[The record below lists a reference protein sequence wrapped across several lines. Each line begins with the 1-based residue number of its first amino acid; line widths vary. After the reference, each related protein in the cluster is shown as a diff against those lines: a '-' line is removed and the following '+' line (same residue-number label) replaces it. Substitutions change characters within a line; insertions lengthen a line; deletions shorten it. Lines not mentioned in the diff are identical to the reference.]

1 MKRIRFFM
9 AALLCLLCGC
19 RARSEA
25 AVIAFPKEPGR
36 SFLHATAR
44 TELDSGAVSVTFP
57 TVNVG
62 QENDAQSETLEDGCS
77 VSAYY
82 SQEDG
87 MYAVVTPAVIS
98 EVPDNAEELPEFPG
112 LSAILSEMDGQIYAA
127 GVTDGTLCFD
137 VWFCRN
143 AEFEPDRVTLQGDQS
158 IPLGF
163 PREEFISRLAMLG
176 ISEFFSPALSGN
188 N

>member
-9 AALLCLLCGC
+9 TALLCLLCGC
-19 RARSEA
+19 RAQNEA

-44 TELDSGAVSVTFP
+44 TELDSGTVSVTFP
-57 TVNVG
+57 TVSIG
-62 QENDAQSETLEDGCS
+62 QKNDTQSETLENGCS

-87 MYAVVTPAVIS
+87 LYAVVTPAVIS
-98 EVPDNAEELPEFPG
+98 EVPGNAEELPEFPG
-112 LSAILSEMDGQIYAA
+112 LSVILSDVDGQIYAA

-137 VWFCRN
+137 VRFCQD

-158 IPLGF
+158 MPLGF
-163 PREEFISRLAMLG
+163 SREEFISRLAMLG

>member
-1 MKRIRFFM
+1 MT
-9 AALLCLLCGC
+9 ALLCLLCGC
-19 RARSEA
+19 RAQSEA
-25 AVIAFPKEPGR
+25 AVITFPMEPGR

-44 TELDSGAVSVTFP
+44 TEFDSGAVSVTFP
-57 TVNVG
+57 TVSIG
-62 QENDAQSETLEDGCS
+62 QKNDTQSETLENGCS

-87 MYAVVTPAVIS
+87 LYAVVTPAVIS
-98 EVPDNAEELPEFPG
+98 EVPGNEEELPEFPG
-112 LSAILSEMDGQIYAA
+112 LSVILSDVDGQIYAA

-137 VWFCRN
+137 VRFCQN

-163 PREEFISRLAMLG
+163 SREEFISRLAMLG

>member
-1 MKRIRFFM
+1 M

-19 RARSEA
+19 RAQSEA
-25 AVIAFPKEPGR
+25 AAITFPMEPGR

-57 TVNVG
+57 TVNIG
-62 QENDAQSETLEDGCS
+62 QENDGQSETLEDGCS

-87 MYAVVTPAVIS
+87 LYAVVTPAVIS
-98 EVPDNAEELPEFPG
+98 EVPGNAEELPEFPG
-112 LSAILSEMDGQIYAA
+112 LSVILSDVDGQIYAA

-143 AEFEPDRVTLQGDQS
+143 AEFEPDQVILQGDQS
-158 IPLGF
+158 MPLGF
-163 PREEFISRLAMLG
+163 SREEFISRLAMLG

>member
-9 AALLCLLCGC
+9 TALLCLLCGC
-19 RARSEA
+19 RAQSEA
-25 AVIAFPKEPGR
+25 AVITFPMEPGR

-44 TELDSGAVSVTFP
+44 TEFDSGAVSVTFP
-57 TVNVG
+57 TVSIG
-62 QENDAQSETLEDGCS
+62 QKNDTQSETLENGCS

-98 EVPDNAEELPEFPG
+98 EVPGNEEELPEFPG
-112 LSAILSEMDGQIYAA
+112 LSVILSDVDGQIYAA

-137 VWFCRN
+137 VRFCQN

-163 PREEFISRLAMLG
+163 SREEFISRLAMLG